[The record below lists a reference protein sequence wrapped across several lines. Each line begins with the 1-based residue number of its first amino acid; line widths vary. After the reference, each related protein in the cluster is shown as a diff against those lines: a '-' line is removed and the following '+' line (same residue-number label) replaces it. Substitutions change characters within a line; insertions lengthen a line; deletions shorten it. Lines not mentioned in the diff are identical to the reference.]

1 MRDFER
7 SLFLICNP
15 LQTLPIAYD
24 RPVYPMLFFL
34 QRWIMSKIVSW
45 MEREMLCGNLYL
57 EDQVLDNLS
66 YPKKEN
72 SMLNV
77 LDFLPLLLKEGVI
90 CGDLFSEH

>member
-1 MRDFER
+1 
-7 SLFLICNP
+7 
-15 LQTLPIAYD
+15 
-24 RPVYPMLFFL
+24 
-34 QRWIMSKIVSW
+34 